1 MVVIKMKKKIIISVC
16 LVISIVAVCAGVYIG
31 DSCDVVIDPGHG
43 GKDYGAIYGNRNEKD
58 DNLNLAL
65 LVYENLEE
73 MGIDAELTR
82 DSDKKISLE
91 KRCAFANRKRA
102 ELFVSL
108 HRNSA
113 DGAKGVEIWVDDNET
128 IKNNLK
134 DRVLA
139 ESIIN
144 KLENAGI
151 SQNRGVKEG
160 YARGEGNYYVNSHT
174 LMPSCLVELGFINSK
189 TDNNLFD
196 ENIEEYAM
204 AIAKAIAEN
213 LKTAEA
219 Q

>member
-1 MVVIKMKKKIIISVC
+1 MKKKIIISVC
-16 LVISIVAVCAGVYIG
+16 LLISIIAVCAGVYFG

-43 GKDYGAIYGNRNEKD
+43 GSDYGAIYGNRNEKD

-65 LVYENLEE
+65 LVFENLEE

-102 ELFVSL
+102 DLFVSL

-113 DGAKGVEIWVDDNET
+113 DGANGVEIWIENNENKIDTAKDKILADDI
-128 IKNNLK
+128 IKN
-134 DRVLA
+134 
-139 ESIIN
+139 
-144 KLENAGI
+144 LENVGI
-151 SQNRGVKEG
+151 TYNRGVKEG
-160 YARGEGNYYVNSHT
+160 YAQGDGNYYVNSHT

-189 TDNNLFD
+189 ADNNLYD
-196 ENIEEYAM
+196 ENLEEYAE
-204 AIAKAIAEN
+204 AIADAIANN
-213 LKTAEA
+213 LITAEA

>member
-1 MVVIKMKKKIIISVC
+1 MKKKIIISVC
-16 LVISIVAVCAGVYIG
+16 LVISIIAVCAGVYFG

-43 GKDYGAIYGNRNEKD
+43 GSDYGAIYGNRNEKD

-65 LVYENLEE
+65 LVYEKLEE
-73 MGIDAELTR
+73 MGVDAELTR
-82 DSDKKISLE
+82 DNDKKISLE

-102 ELFVSL
+102 KLFVSL

-113 DGAKGVEIWVDDNET
+113 EGAKGVEIWIDNGENKDT
-128 IKNNLK
+128 EK
-134 DRVLA
+134 DRELA
-139 ESIIN
+139 EAVLL
-144 KLENAGI
+144 KLDDVGI

-174 LMPSCLVELGFINSK
+174 LMPSCLVELGFINSE
-189 TDNNLFD
+189 TDNSLFD
-196 ENIEEYAM
+196 ENIEEYA
-204 AIAKAIAEN
+204 KAVAESVADN